1 MVTSKKK
8 LTTMVVSALKF
19 KQGESCVY
27 CFAVPGNTL
36 TEIADLSRVKRAEK
50 GHLEGFQ
57 RKEIQQHV
65 NEISDYLDK
74 GPGLFPNAIILAL
87 APQVK
92 FAKTR
97 GTKADETV
105 DGIELG
111 RLHLPSNGDGDKV
124 AWIVD
129 GQQRSLA
136 LSKSKNGELLV
147 PVIAFESASL
157 DIQRQ
162 QFILVNRAKPLSQ
175 RLVNELLPETDDAFL
190 PRNLAVNK
198 IPSELCNLLHN
209 DSKSPFKG
217 RMNRTSAK
225 LDRADVITDTAVIQM
240 IRDRINLP
248 SGALAHFKGFAT
260 KAADINSMHK
270 VLVAY
275 WVAVAETFPDAWKLP
290 PEKSRLTHS
299 VGIRAMGSLMDRIS
313 SRVNLKDKD
322 LKSAFVRELKPLANQ
337 CAWTSGQWPL
347 INASWSSIEMTSRGL
362 SQLSSVINTLYM
374 QSEPT

>member
-1 MVTSKKK
+1 
-8 LTTMVVSALKF
+8 MVVSALKF
-19 KQGESCVY
+19 KQGDTCVY
-27 CFAVPGNTL
+27 CFAVPGNIL
-36 TEIADLSRVKRAEK
+36 TEIAELSRIKRSEK
-50 GHLEGFQ
+50 GLLEGFQ
-57 RKEIQQHV
+57 RREIQQHV
-65 NEISDYLDK
+65 KQITDYLDK

-105 DGIELG
+105 EGIELG
-111 RLHLPSNGDGDKV
+111 RLHIPSNGDGERV

-136 LSKSKNGELLV
+136 LAKSKNGALLV
-147 PVIAFESASL
+147 PVIAFESGSL
-157 DIQRQ
+157 DTQRQ

-217 RMNRTSAK
+217 RISRTSAK
-225 LDRADVITDTAVIQM
+225 PDRMDAIIDSAVIQM

-248 SGALAHFKGFAT
+248 SGALAHFKGFNA
-260 KAADINSMHK
+260 KGADTNSMHK

-275 WVAVAETFPDAWKLP
+275 WQSVAETFPDAWKMP

-299 VGIRAMGSLMDRIS
+299 VGIRAMGSLMDRIA
-313 SRVNLKDKD
+313 SRINLKDKE
-322 LKSAFVRELKPLANQ
+322 LKSAFIRELKPIASQ

-347 INASWSSIEMTSRGL
+347 INASWNSIEMTSRGL

-374 QSEPT
+374 QSEFN